1 MEYTFEVE
9 EMKVFGIDVIVS
21 GTIEFDIEDTAV
33 GYVPYG
39 DTYVWHRGDG
49 DVAVNRKLT
58 ELTELC
64 IKGKYE
70 GNQCIEDACEINI
83 LDLLNE
89 GKDRVWDS
97 IAQKV
102 DLDDAIEDAIESA
115 KEDRALARAGL

>member
-49 DVAVNRKLT
+49 DVAV
-58 ELTELC
+58 E
-64 IKGKYE
+64 
-70 GNQCIEDACEINI
+70 
-83 LDLLNE
+83 
-89 GKDRVWDS
+89 
-97 IAQKV
+97 QK
-102 DLDDAIEDAIESA
+102 AHRAY
-115 KEDRALARAGL
+115 RALHQG